1 MLKMGSQIKSTK
13 MFRGDSAVVKKA
25 PAMKKVDTKTT
36 DKMLCD
42 VFGVDYGDE
51 SGPVPPY

>member
-1 MLKMGSQIKSTK
+1 MLKMGSRIKSTK
-13 MFRGDSAVVKKA
+13 MFRAESAAPKKI
-25 PAMKKVDTKTT
+25 PAMKKADTKTT

-51 SGPVPPY
+51 SALVPPD